1 MYRHTS
7 DEIHYMRSPRATRNT
22 HKIKVIR
29 LIRNPFLAQ
38 LQDLSLIIATAA
50 TKSDTGGIKRI
61 ATPPRDTKIL
71 PQPKPG
77 MFNKLHN
84 NTGMAKIQ
92 GDIASPKL
100 NFPNLSNSII

>member
-1 MYRHTS
+1 VKN
-7 DEIHYMRSPRATRNT
+7 PRAKRKT

-29 LIRNPFLAQ
+29 LTMNPFLAQ
-38 LQDLSLIIATAA
+38 LQDLSLIIAATATTSEA
-50 TKSDTGGIKRI
+50 GGINRI

-77 MFNKLHN
+77 MFNTLHN
-84 NTGMAKIQ
+84 NTGMVKIH